1 MEQRNA
7 IDLSTLKSRRAGLG
21 AKRYLGCIGNRR
33 ILIDSVSAEH
43 TLTLLHNLL
52 LSSSTSILRG
62 TQMGRKR
69 PQFCF
74 ICGVLVRVYNRVHR
88 SIASIRI
95 TIIHRSAIGRY
106 SLFP

>member
-7 IDLSTLKSRRAGLG
+7 IDLSTLKFRRAGLG

-43 TLTLLHNLL
+43 TLTLLHNLR
-52 LSSSTSILRG
+52 LSSSTSILKG

-88 SIASIRI
+88 SIASIRN

-106 SLFP
+106 SLLP